1 MMQQK
6 LLHLSG
12 IAFVLLVL
20 VSIGIAGSTP
30 GTDESA
36 AEVASFYNDDEFRQF
51 VVSFMFAATVPF
63 LVLFAVGLGR
73 LLSSAWSQVAVA
85 GAILA
90 GSAILAT
97 SAIHFALS
105 DAASNQ
111 VAADAV
117 LALNA
122 LDGSTWVAYN
132 AGLGVMMLG
141 AAGVFLGGSVQRW
154 LGWIALVLGVAL
166 FVPFADFVALLLT
179 LVWIVVTSVLLARG
193 KPETASV
200 AAPGTA

>member
-1 MMQQK
+1 MQQK

-12 IAFVLLVL
+12 IVFVLLVL
-20 VSIGIAGSTP
+20 VSIGIGGSTP

-36 AEVASFYNDDEFRQF
+36 AEVASFYNDHDARQF
-51 VVSFMFAATVPF
+51 VTSFMFAATVPF

-90 GSAILAT
+90 GGAILAT
-97 SAIHFALS
+97 SAIHFALN
-105 DAASNQ
+105 DAASNE
-111 VAADAV
+111 VASDAV
-117 LALNA
+117 LALNH

-141 AAGVFLGGSVQRW
+141 AAGLLLSAGLKRW

-179 LVWIVVTSVLLARG
+179 LVWIVVTSVVLARA
-193 KPETASV
+193 KTEPIYVASPG
-200 AAPGTA
+200 AA